1 MGTYASGIAAIISG
15 AGHWCEVKYSSKSG
29 FDASL
34 ATSEF
39 KISWAPGLSR
49 NRHFLLKMITC
60 FRLSPTYGLAVA
72 IAFCKALS
80 ISDGTNEGFRHEDYA
95 AFPWCI
101 APLNIYRISL
111 WRHHLSTSLLR
122 SLGGRYSRALFAL
135 LRFEYQVRLIY
146 RNGES
151 GNGNRERESLK
162 RGIFLNEESLKAGIF
177 KTGNLLI

>member
-39 KISWAPGLSR
+39 KIFWAPGLSR

-60 FRLSPTYGLAVA
+60 FRLSPTNGFAVA

-80 ISDGTNEGFRHEDYA
+80 ISDGTNKEGFRHEDHA
-95 AFPWCI
+95 VLPWCI
-101 APLNIYRISL
+101 ATLNIELVCDVITYQPAVFGLSGEDTVVLYCTLAIWIPSSTNLQERRI
-111 WRHHLSTSLLR
+111 
-122 SLGGRYSRALFAL
+122 
-135 LRFEYQVRLIY
+135 
-146 RNGES
+146 GEWEQ
-151 GNGNRERESLK
+151 G
-162 RGIFLNEESLKAGIF
+162 
-177 KTGNLLI
+177 TGNL